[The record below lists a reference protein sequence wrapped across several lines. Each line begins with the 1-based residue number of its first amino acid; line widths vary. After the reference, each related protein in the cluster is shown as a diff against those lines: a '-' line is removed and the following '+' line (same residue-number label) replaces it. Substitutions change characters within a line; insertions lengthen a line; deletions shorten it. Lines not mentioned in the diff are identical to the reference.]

1 MLSRSEGGE
10 YAAKMSDLLREAGV
24 IKRRASDQRMEE
36 LDALAGSLV
45 AVADQLDAAGF
56 SEAAASLDA
65 ALEAVAKHMPACPK
79 GDGHCPGCTCGCAHC
94 PCPPEKDEKDEKKA
108 EIEPALVAK
117 ASAITLIRLADRF
130 DALGTE
136 DVASGIDG
144 ALDVLA
150 AD

>member
-10 YAAKMSDLLREAGV
+10 YAAKMSDLLRDAGV
-24 IKRRASDQRMEE
+24 IERRASDRRMEE

-65 ALEAVAKHMPACPK
+65 AMEAVAKHMPECPK
-79 GDGHCPGCTCGCAHC
+79 GEGHCPGCSCGCAHC
-94 PCPPEKDEKDEKKA
+94 PCPSEKEA
-108 EIEPALVAK
+108 SGIEPALVAK

-136 DVASGIDG
+136 DVASGIDS

-150 AD
+150 AH